1 MKMSDLKEW
10 ITRNSN
16 LVNDNN
22 KKSELVYTA
31 YDELTYKCFINL
43 LSMLLECNI
52 VTSEDILDAYCTV
65 VKLTNYDNK
74 QLFKDESTGEARLQ
88 WLIDGIGVW
97 PGTTTKSIV
106 SYLKK
111 NHDNYHLKMI
121 PLAPEYWWNDSQD
134 YDLGWF
140 DPKKFK
146 KWGS

>member
-1 MKMSDLKEW
+1 MKMSDVKEW

-16 LVNDNN
+16 LINDDD

-31 YDELTYKCFINL
+31 YNQLYYKSFINL

-52 VTSEDILDAYCTV
+52 VTAEDILHVYCIIV
-65 VKLTNYDNK
+65 ELKNDENK
-74 QLFKDESTGEARLQ
+74 QGLNNGSTGEARLQ
-88 WLIDGIGVW
+88 WVIDGIGDW
-97 PGTTTKSIV
+97 PGITVKSIV

-111 NHDNYHLKMI
+111 NHDNYQLKMI
-121 PLAPEYWWNDSQD
+121 PLDPEYWWNDSQD

-140 DPKKFK
+140 DAKKFK

>member
-43 LSMLLECNI
+43 LSMLLECKI
-52 VTSEDILDAYCTV
+52 ITSDDILHAYCTV
-65 VKLTNYDNK
+65 VKLRNYENK
-74 QLFKDESTGEARLQ
+74 QLFKNESTGEARLQ
-88 WLIDGIGVW
+88 WMIDGIGVW
-97 PGTTTKSIV
+97 PGITVKSIV
-106 SYLKK
+106 NYLKK
-111 NHDNYHLKMI
+111 NHDNYQLKMI
-121 PLAPEYWWNDSQD
+121 PLDPEYWWDDSQD

>member
-1 MKMSDLKEW
+1 MKMSDVKEW

-16 LVNDNN
+16 LINDDD

-31 YDELTYKCFINL
+31 YKQLYYKSFINL

-52 VTSEDILDAYCTV
+52 VTAEDILDAYCTV
-65 VKLTNYDNK
+65 VELENYENK
-74 QLFKDESTGEARLQ
+74 QGLNNISTGEARLQ
-88 WLIDGIGVW
+88 WVIDGIGVW
-97 PGTTTKSIV
+97 PGTTVKSIV

-121 PLAPEYWWNDSQD
+121 PLDPEYWWNDSQD

-140 DPKKFK
+140 DAKKFK

>member
-16 LVNDNN
+16 LVNDND

-52 VTSEDILDAYCTV
+52 VTSEDILDAYCIV

-88 WLIDGIGVW
+88 WLIEDIGVW

-106 SYLKK
+106 NYLKK
-111 NHDNYHLKMI
+111 NHDNYQLKMI
-121 PLAPEYWWNDSQD
+121 PLDPEYWWDDSQD

-146 KWGS
+146 KWSS

>member
-16 LVNDNN
+16 LVNDND

-52 VTSEDILDAYCTV
+52 VTSEDILDAYCIV

-88 WLIDGIGVW
+88 WLIEDIGVW

-106 SYLKK
+106 NYLKK
-111 NHDNYHLKMI
+111 NHDNYQLKMI
-121 PLAPEYWWNDSQD
+121 PLDPEYWWDDSQD

>member
-1 MKMSDLKEW
+1 MSDLKEW

-31 YDELTYKCFINL
+31 YDELTYKCFIDL
-43 LSMLLECNI
+43 LAMLLECNI

-74 QLFKDESTGEARLQ
+74 QLFNNESTGEARLQ
-88 WLIDGIGVW
+88 WVIEDIGVW

-121 PLAPEYWWNDSQD
+121 PLTIICMKNINQI
-134 YDLGWF
+134 
-140 DPKKFK
+140 
-146 KWGS
+146 

>member
-1 MKMSDLKEW
+1 MKTSDLKEW

-16 LVNDNN
+16 LVNDND

-52 VTSEDILDAYCTV
+52 VTSEDILDAYCIV
-65 VKLTNYDNK
+65 GKLTNYDNK

-88 WLIDGIGVW
+88 WLIEDIGVW

-106 SYLKK
+106 NYLKK
-111 NHDNYHLKMI
+111 NHDNYQLKMI
-121 PLAPEYWWNDSQD
+121 PLDPEYWWDDSQD

>member
-52 VTSEDILDAYCTV
+52 VTSEDILAAYCIV

-74 QLFKDESTGEARLQ
+74 QLFNNESTGEARLQ
-88 WLIDGIGVW
+88 WLIEDIGVW
-97 PGTTTKSIV
+97 PGITVKSIV

-111 NHDNYHLKMI
+111 NHDNYQLKMI
-121 PLAPEYWWNDSQD
+121 PLDPEYWWDDSPD